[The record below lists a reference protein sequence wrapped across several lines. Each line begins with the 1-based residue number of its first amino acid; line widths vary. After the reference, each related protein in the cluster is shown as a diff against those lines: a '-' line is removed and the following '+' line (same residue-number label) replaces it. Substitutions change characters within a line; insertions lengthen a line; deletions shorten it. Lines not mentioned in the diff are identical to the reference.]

1 MSAPAV
7 PSNTLHYRRLHAQV
21 SEVRARAPPDP
32 EFDPNQFV
40 TERGHFDYWAFLAAL
55 FRQWSHF
62 YAGDKIDLEEP
73 SSEFHLSQFLT
84 SVDRLSE
91 VAEPY
96 QRFGS
101 WLFRIATWTYF
112 YETAFYFV
120 IYWFCLYY
128 GLLLPVVM
136 GFLLFVM
143 IRHRLDPNLD
153 WGFNSPMHDPI
164 AEPSPAPR
172 WRGLPTRTSSGITVN
187 PKETTKD
194 MGKASKRS
202 RTKLISELWELW
214 RTRMGYVVHREMKDR
229 TEILEK
235 VRNAVKWRDPRASLF
250 VVGVLVFYIL
260 ASLCLSLQFLAKYA
274 GFCVGLEF
282 FLLFRLRVRYPR
294 YRRLFSVLNWH
305 VWPVPDDAT
314 LAMRQL
320 RAAEIPVHRT
330 SSGQQQLKPDI
341 PLETPVPRSM
351 AWGPSEGSSIVKPTT
366 ASDRG
371 LPPPIPS
378 PSPHVSAIRLPV
390 QFGPLHRRNQSDS
403 SVRQPIIRSH
413 STGPGCSDF
422 PDNLISLPNDG
433 TTALD
438 LDQCSRDTESP
449 LSPFRKMKHKV
460 QQGARKIRALSHNHS
475 RISVVDP
482 TDQPTAP
489 PQLVITR
496 GSDFSEES
504 TPLYRCP
511 SRSLDTLDQNYGLR
525 NNPLSFNR
533 AGAPS
538 WSRAATVT
546 SLVPSM
552 IPANVV
558 PDPSLPTSLPFCSAS
573 DSSSMGSLASSNDI
587 PSVMQ
592 RRNRVDSS
600 VAVDREVEG
609 NPGDPAGNAPLLYPS
624 AHEPASGSLEFRCM
638 HRGVPGYLVITPHE
652 LFFRK
657 SRALGGG
664 AASDPIPL
672 DWVTGVRKAQSI
684 NLLVYKSPGLH
695 VKLTNK
701 QTVSF
706 SNVLR
711 RDEAFHTLIV
721 RCGKQWQ
728 NI

>member
-32 EFDPNQFV
+32 DFDPNQFV

-250 VVGVLVFYIL
+250 VVGVLIFYIL

-496 GSDFSEES
+496 GSDFSEE
-504 TPLYRCP
+504 T
-511 SRSLDTLDQNYGLR
+511 
-525 NNPLSFNR
+525 
-533 AGAPS
+533 
-538 WSRAATVT
+538 
-546 SLVPSM
+546 
-552 IPANVV
+552 
-558 PDPSLPTSLPFCSAS
+558 S